1 MSLDLEVKKNF
12 QKELDQEIFKSEILR
27 AKILNI
33 IFYFISIFFFILPT
47 FLEEEYIK
55 VFSNRINKYIPLA
68 FFFIVGTY
76 FLGLWNI
83 LTKFKIKEK
92 PIPNIPRYVNAFI
105 ETSLPT
111 VLLILLIYM
120 RPDYPLYNLISPPFS
135 AYFLFII
142 LSGLRLNF
150 KLSVFTGLVAGI
162 EYFILAKFFQE
173 NNLSILATDYTV
185 STLGFFIRSFFFIL
199 AGIAIGYVTSE
210 IEKRILHS
218 FSLLNEKDK
227 ITNLFGQHVSPEVVE
242 KLVNQSDF
250 VSEIKHV
257 SIMFFDIR
265 NFTSFSEKRTATE
278 VVEYLNQIFNFC
290 IEIVNKNN
298 GIINK
303 FLGDGFMAVFGAPI
317 SNGNDV
323 KNSVTASLEILNR
336 IKLEVQEKNI
346 PETAIGVGIHSGEA
360 VTGNIGSST
369 RKEYT
374 IIGDVVNLASR
385 VEQLNK
391 QFNSKILITED
402 VKKFLDQELLT
413 EYLDEVNVKGREQ
426 KVKIYKVA

>member
-1 MSLDLEVKKNF
+1 MSFDLEVKKNF

-33 IFYFISIFFFILPT
+33 IFYVISIFFFVLPT
-47 FLEEEYIK
+47 FLEDEYVK
-55 VFSNRINKYIPLA
+55 VFSNRINKYIPLS
-68 FFFIVGTY
+68 FFLIVGTY
-76 FLGLWNI
+76 FLILKNI
-83 LTKFKIKEK
+83 LTKFKKNER
-92 PIPNIPRYVNAFI
+92 PIPGIPRYINAFI

-111 VLLILLIYM
+111 ILIILLIYM

-150 KLSVFTGLVAGI
+150 KLSIFTGTVAGV
-162 EYFILAKFFQE
+162 EFFLLAMFFKE
-173 NNLSILATDYTV
+173 NNFPVLPTDYTI
-185 STLGFFIRSFFFIL
+185 STIGFFIRSFFFIL
-199 AGIAIGYVTSE
+199 AGTAIGYVTSE

-218 FSLLNEKDK
+218 FSLLNDKNK

-242 KLVNQSDF
+242 KLVNQTDF

-323 KNSVTASLEILNR
+323 KNSVIASLEILER
-336 IKLEVQEKNI
+336 IKLEVKEKNI
-346 PETAIGVGIHSGEA
+346 PETGIGVGIHSGEA

-402 VKKFLDQELLT
+402 VKNSLDQNFLT

-426 KVKIYKVA
+426 KVKIYKIA